1 MDKDINELRNEI
13 NSIDREFVE
22 LFIKRMGVSLS
33 VAEYKKKTGMPVLD
47 RSREREL
54 LNRVAKM
61 SGDEMKTYT
70 RLLYSTVLN
79 LSRSYQHSFLDN
91 TSALT
96 EKILSASANT
106 ADVFPTEAVVACQG
120 VEGAYSSLACE
131 KLFRYPDIMF
141 FDSFDGV
148 FSAVQNGLCRYG
160 ILPIE
165 NSTAGSVNKVY
176 DLMSKNKFY
185 IVRSIRLKVDH
196 SLLAKKGTSLTD
208 VKEIFSH
215 EQAINQCS
223 EFLNSLS
230 GVKVTVCANTA
241 MAAKMVA
248 ESNRRDVAAISSADC
263 AGLYGLCQL
272 SSDIQDT
279 GNNYTRFICICKDLE
294 VYPGADKTSLMMTL
308 PHEPGALYN
317 ILARFFAYDINLL
330 KLESRPLKDRDFEFM
345 FYFDIESP
353 VHSDGFSRV
362 ITELSGSIDDFTYL
376 GSYSEV
382 L

>member
-1 MDKDINELRNEI
+1 
-13 NSIDREFVE
+13 
-22 LFIKRMGVSLS
+22 
-33 VAEYKKKTGMPVLD
+33 MPVLD

-91 TSALT
+91 TSVLT

-106 ADVFPTEAVVACQG
+106 ADVFPSEAVVACQG

-196 SLLAKKGTSLTD
+196 SLLAKK
-208 VKEIFSH
+208 E
-215 EQAINQCS
+215 
-223 EFLNSLS
+223 
-230 GVKVTVCANTA
+230 
-241 MAAKMVA
+241 
-248 ESNRRDVAAISSADC
+248 RR
-263 AGLYGLCQL
+263 
-272 SSDIQDT
+272 
-279 GNNYTRFICICKDLE
+279 
-294 VYPGADKTSLMMTL
+294 
-308 PHEPGALYN
+308 
-317 ILARFFAYDINLL
+317 
-330 KLESRPLKDRDFEFM
+330 
-345 FYFDIESP
+345 SP
-353 VHSDGFSRV
+353 M
-362 ITELSGSIDDFTYL
+362 
-376 GSYSEV
+376 
-382 L
+382 

>member
-1 MDKDINELRNEI
+1 MAMDKDINELRNEI
-13 NSIDREFVE
+13 NNIDREFVE

-47 RSREREL
+47 RAREREL

-248 ESNRRDVAAISSADC
+248 ESNRSDVAAISSANC

-308 PHEPGALYN
+308 PHEPGALYT
-317 ILARFFAYDINLL
+317 ICSVDFFCDCL
-330 KLESRPLKDRDFEFM
+330 
-345 FYFDIESP
+345 YF
-353 VHSDGFSRV
+353 F
-362 ITELSGSIDDFTYL
+362 F
-376 GSYSEV
+376 
-382 L
+382 

>member
-91 TSALT
+91 TSVLT

-248 ESNRRDVAAISSADC
+248 ESNRSDVAAISSANC

-345 FYFDIESP
+345 FYFDLETSVYAP
-353 VHSDGFSRV
+353 QFTQLMG
-362 ITELSGSIDDFTYL
+362 ELPELCEEFTYL

-382 L
+382 V

>member
-1 MDKDINELRNEI
+1 
-13 NSIDREFVE
+13 
-22 LFIKRMGVSLS
+22 
-33 VAEYKKKTGMPVLD
+33 
-47 RSREREL
+47 
-54 LNRVAKM
+54 
-61 SGDEMKTYT
+61 
-70 RLLYSTVLN
+70 
-79 LSRSYQHSFLDN
+79 
-91 TSALT
+91 
-96 EKILSASANT
+96 
-106 ADVFPTEAVVACQG
+106 
-120 VEGAYSSLACE
+120 
-131 KLFRYPDIMF
+131 MF

-248 ESNRRDVAAISSADC
+248 VMLRLYLRLTVQGCTGFASCPRIYRIRAIITHV
-263 AGLYGLCQL
+263 LYV
-272 SSDIQDT
+272 S
-279 GNNYTRFICICKDLE
+279 
-294 VYPGADKTSLMMTL
+294 VKTLKSI
-308 PHEPGALYN
+308 PVPIKQAL
-317 ILARFFAYDINLL
+317 
-330 KLESRPLKDRDFEFM
+330 
-345 FYFDIESP
+345 
-353 VHSDGFSRV
+353 
-362 ITELSGSIDDFTYL
+362 
-376 GSYSEV
+376 
-382 L
+382 

>member
-47 RSREREL
+47 RAREREL

-91 TSALT
+91 TSVLT

-230 GVKVTVCANTA
+230 GVKITVCANTA

-248 ESNRRDVAAISSADC
+248 ESNRRDVAAISSANC

-279 GNNYTRFICICKDLE
+279 GNNYTRFICI
-294 VYPGADKTSLMMTL
+294 ARNMISSLAIPL
-308 PHEPGALYN
+308 PYSFSIYSAICLLHSYSFGYLFSI
-317 ILARFFAYDINLL
+317 ILAN
-330 KLESRPLKDRDFEFM
+330 
-345 FYFDIESP
+345 
-353 VHSDGFSRV
+353 
-362 ITELSGSIDDFTYL
+362 SISSSFNN
-376 GSYSEV
+376 SCR
-382 L
+382 

>member
-1 MDKDINELRNEI
+1 MQ
-13 NSIDREFVE
+13 
-22 LFIKRMGVSLS
+22 
-33 VAEYKKKTGMPVLD
+33 VAGE
-47 RSREREL
+47 
-54 LNRVAKM
+54 
-61 SGDEMKTYT
+61 
-70 RLLYSTVLN
+70 
-79 LSRSYQHSFLDN
+79 HSFLDN

-248 ESNRRDVAAISSADC
+248 ESNRRDVAAISSANC

>member
-47 RSREREL
+47 RAREREL
-54 LNRVAKM
+54 LNR
-61 SGDEMKTYT
+61 
-70 RLLYSTVLN
+70 YSTVLN

-91 TSALT
+91 TSVLT

-141 FDSFDGV
+141 FDRFDGV

-248 ESNRRDVAAISSADC
+248 ESNRRDVAAISSANC

-362 ITELSGSIDDFTYL
+362 ITELSESIDDFTYL